1 MSDPSNPVVVESISR
16 DGLDTINKSSPR
28 EIDTPNKFSS
38 PKTYTR
44 KFKELFK

>member
-1 MSDPSNPVVVESISR
+1 MSDPLNPVVVGSISR
-16 DGLDTINKSSPR
+16 DGLDTINKLCLR

-38 PKTYTR
+38 PKTCTR

>member
-1 MSDPSNPVVVESISR
+1 MSDPLNPVVVESISR
-16 DGLDTINKSSPR
+16 DGLDTPR
-28 EIDTPNKFSS
+28 EIDTPNKFLS